1 MYEEYSLGVSKR
13 MTVDSTDIE
22 RRQFLTGTAAVLG
35 GLGAGVAA
43 IPFVSTF
50 QPSERAKAIGAP
62 VEANID
68 QIEPGQRVTYKW
80 RGKPVWIIRRTEEQ
94 LAALEQM
101 RDILADPDSTS
112 SVQPEFAENSWRSLN
127 QEYLVLVGICTHL
140 GCSPSFRPLAGDV
153 VMGADSVG
161 GFYCPCHGAKFDL
174 SGRVYAGVPAPTNMD
189 VPPYKF
195 LNESRIL
202 IGELAE
208 GEGA

>member
-1 MYEEYSLGVSKR
+1 

-94 LAALEQM
+94 LVALEQM

-161 GFYCPCHGAKFDL
+161 GFYCPCHGSKFDL

>member
-1 MYEEYSLGVSKR
+1 MGVSKR

-94 LAALEQM
+94 LVALEQM

-161 GFYCPCHGAKFDL
+161 GFYCPCHGSKFDL
-174 SGRVYAGVPAPTNMD
+174 SGRVYAGVPAPTNME
-189 VPPYKF
+189 VPPDKF
-195 LNESRIL
+195 LYESRFL

>member
-1 MYEEYSLGVSKR
+1 

-101 RDILADPDSTS
+101 RDILADPDSVS
-112 SVQPEFAENSWRSLN
+112 SVQPEFAENNWRSLN

-140 GCSPSFRPLAGDV
+140 GCSPSFRPLVGDA

-161 GFYCPCHGAKFDL
+161 GFYCPCHGSKFDL

>member
-1 MYEEYSLGVSKR
+1 

-101 RDILADPDSTS
+101 RDILADPDSAS
-112 SVQPEFAENSWRSLN
+112 SVQPEFAENNWRSLN

-140 GCSPSFRPLAGDV
+140 GCSPSFRPLVGDV

-161 GFYCPCHGAKFDL
+161 GFYCPCHGSKFDL

>member
-1 MYEEYSLGVSKR
+1 
-13 MTVDSTDIE
+13 MTVDSTDME

-35 GLGAGVAA
+35 GLGAGVAV

-101 RDILADPDSTS
+101 RDILADPDSAT

-140 GCSPSFRPLAGDV
+140 GCSPSFRPLVGDV

-161 GFYCPCHGAKFDL
+161 GFYCPCHGSKFDL

>member
-1 MYEEYSLGVSKR
+1 MGVSKR

-94 LAALEQM
+94 LTALEQM

-161 GFYCPCHGAKFDL
+161 GFYCPCHGSKFDL

-195 LNESRIL
+195 LNDSRIL

>member
-1 MYEEYSLGVSKR
+1 

-101 RDILADPDSTS
+101 RDILADPDSVS
-112 SVQPEFAENSWRSLN
+112 SVQPEFAENNWRSLN

-140 GCSPSFRPLAGDV
+140 GCSPSFRPLVGDV

-161 GFYCPCHGAKFDL
+161 GFYCPCHGSKFDL

>member
-1 MYEEYSLGVSKR
+1 
-13 MTVDSTDIE
+13 MTVDSTDME

-101 RDILADPDSTS
+101 RDILADPDSAT

-140 GCSPSFRPLAGDV
+140 GCSPSFRPLVGDV

-161 GFYCPCHGAKFDL
+161 GFYCPCHGSKFDL

>member
-1 MYEEYSLGVSKR
+1 MGVSKR

-80 RGKPVWIIRRTEEQ
+80 RGKPVWIIRRTKEQ
-94 LAALEQM
+94 LTALEQM

-161 GFYCPCHGAKFDL
+161 GFYCPCHGSKFDL